1 MRTLIVS
8 AAITMIALLG
18 VAVPANA
25 QFYNGYRRFDPMGVD
40 RPPGPVPNTRR
51 GKRRVYEPI
60 QGNYP
65 PCTGFKWVGDR
76 CRLPTGQVCMVYDF
90 GLSSCV

>member
-18 VAVPANA
+18 VATSAEA
-25 QFYNGYRRFDPMGVD
+25 QFNGYRSIDPMGID
-40 RPPGPVPNTRR
+40 RPPAPVPNTRR

-60 QGNYP
+60 EGNYP

-76 CRLPTGQVCMVYDF
+76 CRLPTGQVCMVFDF
-90 GLSSCV
+90 GLGSCV